1 MDKIGGSSADL
12 WLPYLLMALLVATG
26 VISTPRGPTA
36 VRPGVSDPVSGQT
49 AREWQN
55 IAARLWQ
62 DPLEATESVRKA
74 VANHDTAS
82 ATVRDVIPLEQLI
95 AEHSYDDGKG
105 PDGTIDYV
113 TNRHRVLYLFVS
125 LPSDAYPE
133 ASEQRIRERVA
144 IVSALS
150 TAGYRPA
157 NAARLGVARWD
168 ANLVANESSK
178 TPPIT
183 SQLGYPFET
192 FVLDGERKVLFKEN
206 LARKFDEVIVFYVE
220 EASLQIEKQ
229 FEWLKRLSKTLASSS
244 PPDRFAKKEFILS
257 RWIGPNTSER
267 MVALLRAA
275 GRDLA
280 KRPPDAPTAPMEAL
294 PINVVSVLP
303 TIEAAFTSKLVRSS
317 AGDDESLKLLANE
330 SPLCLRPR
338 FVDALEKNPRE
349 IPLAECDD
357 AASSGARPWIT
368 LERLGCDDALLA
380 AALVRELKLRRPK
393 LFDIDK
399 PVGTVALVSEWDTL
413 YGRALPQS
421 FEDQFVKAGGHKES
435 VRHFTYLRGL
445 DGQVAGVAEK
455 PKTDGGVRAS
465 DSTDVLRQL
474 MKSRAP
480 SISFGRTQV
489 DYVDRLAAKLQISQ
503 RTKPNERLE
512 AVGILGSDTYD
523 KLLILQGLRKV
534 FPSAEYFTTDLDA
547 SLFAP
552 EQYDVTRNLLV
563 ATAFDLEVT
572 EAYQKSILPFRD
584 SAQTSI
590 YFATLHATEYFNMK
604 KNRDIGKPFR
614 SWVPAIFEIGRSGPY
629 RLVSNPPVHDA
640 IEQKADPPAGATSD
654 ETVIFRCPLPAI
666 SQSARCTWRHEIVP
680 LAALAVI
687 IAAGLTHFGREAC
700 RRVMSLTKLTAR
712 QFARLARSHH
722 KLTIW
727 RRLGRELRGEIATW
741 LLIVAALFFLAVAA
755 RMPWIAEKSG
765 QEPFLVFEGISS
777 WPTTWLRAL
786 ALFLCACYFWI
797 IALQFRRALAGG
809 HRELARTAPEGCP
822 PSEVPSRS
830 TPCQAWD
837 RFCRRSRS
845 WKIKALILGIWA
857 VYVCS
862 AVLLFSRLDP
872 PALVTRGQLSMNW
885 EKAILLSAVFSMNLL
900 IVYAVVHNF
909 SCAVF
914 VRQVSEWLR
923 QPDAPETDCP
933 PLHTALM
940 RTIGLAAGAMTQM
953 IYYPF
958 TLIFLLIAARHPLF
972 DNFDWPIGLIIVFL
986 FSCTA
991 LLSSTLLVRRSA
1003 DQARKNALAWL
1014 GRRIAILKWQS
1025 TGTSGALPQKHET
1038 ALARAEWQLG
1048 QIQQVGGAALSEGFL
1063 SNPLLRAVLIPIGG
1077 TGVLQLI
1084 DVAGKAL

>member
-1 MDKIGGSSADL
+1 MDKIGNSSAGL

-36 VRPGVSDPVSGQT
+36 VRPGVSDLSGET

-82 ATVRDVIPLEQLI
+82 ALVREVIPLEQLVT
-95 AEHSYDDGKG
+95 EHSYEDCVTPADGK
-105 PDGTIDYV
+105 IDCL
-113 TNRHRVLYLFVS
+113 TNSHRVLYLFIS
-125 LPSDAYPE
+125 LPSEAYPE
-133 ASEQRIRERVA
+133 ASEQRIRARVG

-168 ANLVANESSK
+168 ADLAANENSK
-178 TPPIT
+178 TSPIT
-183 SQLGYPFET
+183 SQSGYPFEI
-192 FVLDGERKVLFKEN
+192 FVFDAERKVLFKEK

-220 EASLQIEKQ
+220 EASLQVKQQ
-229 FEWLKRLSKTLASSS
+229 FEWLKRLSKLLAACS
-244 PPDRFAKKEFILS
+244 PQDRFAKKEYILS

-280 KRPPDAPTAPMEAL
+280 KCPPNAPPAPIEAL
-294 PINVVSVLP
+294 PIKVVSVLP
-303 TIEAAFTSKLVRSS
+303 TIEPAFTSELVRSS
-317 AGDDESLKLLANE
+317 AELLANE
-330 SPLCLRPR
+330 PPPSLQAR
-338 FVDALEKNPRE
+338 FVNALKKSPRE
-349 IPLAECDD
+349 IPLAECED
-357 AASSGARPWIT
+357 AASENPRPWIT

-380 AALVRELKLRRPK
+380 AALARELKLRRPA
-393 LFDIDK
+393 LFDTDK
-399 PVGTVALVSEWDTL
+399 PVGTVALISEWDTL

-445 DGQVAGVAEK
+445 DGQIAGVAEK
-455 PKTDGGVRAS
+455 PKTDGVARAS
-465 DSTDVLRQL
+465 DSPDVVRQL

-489 DYVDRLAAKLQISQ
+489 DYIDRLAAKLQIFQ

-512 AVGILGSDTYD
+512 AVGILGSDIYD
-523 KLLILQGLRKV
+523 KLLILQGLRKI

-563 ATAFDLEVT
+563 ATAFDLELT

-584 SAQTSI
+584 SAQTST

-604 KNRDIGKPFR
+604 KNEDIGKPFR

-629 RLVSNPPVHDA
+629 PLVSNPPTRDV
-640 IEQKADPPAGATSD
+640 IEQKTDPLGGATSD
-654 ETVIFRCPLPAI
+654 QKIIFRCPLPVI

-687 IAAGLTHFGREAC
+687 VVAGLTQFGREAF
-700 RRVMSLTKLTAR
+700 RRVVSLTKLTAR
-712 QFARLARSHH
+712 QFAQLPRRHDKS
-722 KLTIW
+722 TTC
-727 RRLGRELRGEIATW
+727 RRLGRELRGEIATL
-741 LLIVAALFFLAVAA
+741 LLIVAGLFFLAVAA
-755 RMPWIAEKSG
+755 RMPWIAEEPG

-797 IALQFRRALAGG
+797 IAVQFRRALADG

-822 PSEVPSRS
+822 PPEVPSRP

-837 RFCRRSRS
+837 CFCRRSRG

-857 VYVCS
+857 TYICL
-862 AVLLFSRLDP
+862 ALLLFSHLDP
-872 PALVTRGQLSMNW
+872 PALVTRGHLSMSW
-885 EKAILLSAVFSMNLL
+885 EKAILFFAVFSMNLL
-900 IVYAVVHNF
+900 IVYAVVHNL

-923 QPDAPETDCP
+923 QPDAPDMDCP

-940 RTIGLAAGAMTQM
+940 RTVGLAAGTMTQM

-972 DNFDWPIGLIIVFL
+972 DNFDWPVGLIVIFL

-991 LLSSTLLVRRSA
+991 LLGSTLLVRRSA
-1003 DQARKNALAWL
+1003 DQARKNALDWL
-1014 GRRIAILKWQS
+1014 GRRIAILKWQG

-1084 DVAGKAL
+1084 DVAGKAF